1 MMVEKTISEFLS
13 SEYKEFAMY
22 VIEGRAIPSV
32 IDGFKPTQRKIIHIS
47 NQTWKTGSEKTLKV
61 FQLSGKV
68 ASDCYY
74 HHGDASLSNAI
85 ITMAQRFKNNAPLLE
100 EDGQFGSLRS
110 PQAGAPRY
118 IGTKLSENFKLIYKD
133 FELLEYKEEEG
144 ESIEPK
150 YFLPIVPA
158 VLLNG
163 SSGIAVGFASNVLNR
178 DIKSIIDACVK
189 VLAGKEPGEVKPSLN
204 GFNGEFIQDKE
215 NNKRWIIRGK
225 YDRVNTTTVKITELP
240 PSMTYEKYE
249 DILDKLVDD
258 KVIVT
263 YDDNCKDNIDY
274 TIKFT
279 RSDLE
284 KLDEEKLIKLLK
296 LEESSTEIFSTLD
309 EFGKLMI
316 FENTSDIIKYFVEFR
331 LKYYHKRKQ
340 FLLDKMNR
348 ELKILSNRGRFIKA
362 IIDGK
367 LKVNNVSKSIIIEGI
382 EAMGLDKIDDS
393 YDYLLR
399 MPIYSLTKEM
409 YDKLKEDFTIKK
421 EEIKT
426 LEATDPKDMYIL
438 DLTEL
443 KKRFK

>member
-1 MMVEKTISEFLS
+1 MVEKTISEFLS

-225 YDRVNTTTVKITELP
+225 YDKVNTTTVKITELP

-316 FENTSDIIKYFVEFR
+316 FENTSDIIKYFVNFR

-367 LKVNNVSKSIIIEGI
+367 LKVNNVSKAIIIEGI
-382 EAMGLDKIDDS
+382 ESMNLDKIDDS

-399 MPIYSLTKEM
+399 MSIYSLTKEM

-443 KKRFK
+443 KKKFK